1 MMNDLP
7 NEHSHY
13 KKVSINYYSDY
24 NGRNIM
30 KIKKRVTKKGLLVV
44 CLVFSMLMASI
55 SVQAKNRNEW
65 EINYT
70 PKDYYNPN
78 NKQASI
84 AYEYYYGRGYYG
96 YCNSISGTNG
106 RRLTITALNA
116 GGMKEGSVDVTTT
129 GRTVD
134 WHLRTPISGE
144 VQYQVLASASYSCVS
159 KGIIKLNR

>member
-1 MMNDLP
+1 
-7 NEHSHY
+7 
-13 KKVSINYYSDY
+13 
-24 NGRNIM
+24 M

-55 SVQAKNRNEW
+55 SVQAKNENEW

-70 PKDYYNPN
+70 PKNYYNPN

-84 AYEYYYGRGYYG
+84 AYEYYYGGGYYG

-106 RRLTITALNA
+106 RRLTITALDA
-116 GGMKEGSVDVTTT
+116 GGIKQGSVDVTTT
-129 GRTVD
+129 GRTVA
-134 WHLRTPISGE
+134 WTLNTP
-144 VQYQVLASASYSCVS
+144 VTKKVRFQVLASADYSCVS